1 MYAELCE
8 AENNRIHAEK
18 CVNACESVAELLVS
32 KLKATEKCNYDL
44 RRLLDEPKQQAKLV
58 REEFVKVS
66 ILLYVGRLL
75 NYLIILKRKLVS
87 LLMQIRSCKKVIMR
101 WKEVV
106 RSLLL
111 VFRLYPSTT
120 QLLKL

>member
-44 RRLLDEPKQQAKLV
+44 RRLLDEQKQQAKLV

>member
-44 RRLLDEPKQQAKLV
+44 RRLLDEQKQQAKLV

-66 ILLYVGRLL
+66 ILLYVGRL
-75 NYLIILKRKLVS
+75 
-87 LLMQIRSCKKVIMR
+87 
-101 WKEVV
+101 
-106 RSLLL
+106 
-111 VFRLYPSTT
+111 
-120 QLLKL
+120 